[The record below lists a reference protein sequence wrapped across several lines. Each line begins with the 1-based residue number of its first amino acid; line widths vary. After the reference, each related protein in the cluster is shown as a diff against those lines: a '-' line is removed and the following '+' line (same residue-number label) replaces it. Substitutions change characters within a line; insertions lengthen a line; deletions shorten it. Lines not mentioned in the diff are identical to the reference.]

1 VLLGV
6 ISLNEIETIQKQILQ
21 AKEIRWIKQHNFKR
35 EYESTIISFK
45 FNIPSWPKN
54 SLETEKAFQKS
65 RFDFCSYMKN
75 NHQEIS
81 LLEQNETILGPEA
94 FFLAKGNPE
103 KVKELS
109 IKFEESYI
117 VGRLLDIDVLGPH
130 SDQHIERGTKR
141 KCYLCDKI
149 AIHCMRE
156 ENHTPIE
163 LRLFFD
169 TLLKNF
175 VRE

>member
-1 VLLGV
+1 MLSGV
-6 ISLNEIETIQKQILQ
+6 ISLNEIEAIQNQILQ
-21 AKEIRWIKQHNFKR
+21 AKEIRWIKQHKFKR
-35 EYESTIISFK
+35 EHKSTIISFK

-54 SLETEKAFQKS
+54 SNEIEKAFKKS
-65 RFDFCSYMKN
+65 RFGFCSYMKN
-75 NHQEIS
+75 NHQE
-81 LLEQNETILGPEA
+81 LTFLEQNETILGPEV
-94 FFLAKGNPE
+94 FFLAKGDPE
-103 KVKELS
+103 KVKKLS
-109 IKFEESYI
+109 IKFEESYT

-175 VRE
+175 VKE

>member
-1 VLLGV
+1 MT
-6 ISLNEIETIQKQILQ
+6 EIEAIQKQILQ
-21 AKEIRWIKQHNFKR
+21 AKEVRWIKQHNLKR

-54 SLETEKAFQKS
+54 SIEIKKAFQKS
-65 RFDFCSYMKN
+65 RFGFCSYMKN
-75 NHQEIS
+75 NHQELS

-94 FFLAKGNPE
+94 FFLAKEDPA
-103 KVKELS
+103 KIKKLS

-117 VGRLLDIDVLGPH
+117 IGRLLDIDVLGPH

-141 KCYLCDKI
+141 KCYLCNNI
-149 AIHCMRE
+149 AIYCMRE
-156 ENHTPIE
+156 KKHTPIE

-175 VRE
+175 VEE